1 MQEQIRTS
9 FNRTNLLRL
18 AASIVVA
25 LVLWG
30 WVSTIEDPKTSRTF
44 PDVAI
49 VTRNL
54 GAGLVITTP
63 IPNVRIDIDGP
74 RSDINGV
81 SVTSTIPY
89 IDLTGIT
96 EPGQY
101 TIDVELDHP
110 DGLWHTKI
118 NPKKLTLTVER
129 QTSKD
134 FPLETEI
141 SGTVGNSQNIG
152 TIRPV
157 TTTVTVSGAESAVA
171 KVSRVVL
178 PIVIENQTR
187 DFVSSFTPVARDA
200 AGNDLANVVV
210 TPGSIS
216 ATVPISGRGKTV
228 SVVVQTVGEPAQG
241 YRVANPVTNPQTV
254 VVDGPQEVIDSI
266 IAVSAGPV
274 DVQGKTSTVQT
285 SVPIFDLPEGV
296 KVISPADGKVAVQ
309 VTILAEGVRQELS
322 GQPIEHV
329 NLGEGLGVEIQPSEI
344 SVIVNGPSDAL
355 AALKSGDIIVR
366 VDLAG
371 LGPGTYSLEPDVLLP
386 QSLTYVSADP
396 GTVTVRIVSVGSNAT
411 PSSQTPPDGEAQ
423 PPPTATLPEPTQT
436 TSPATQ

>member
-1 MQEQIRTS
+1 MQEQIRAS
-9 FNRTNLLRL
+9 LNRTNLLRL

-30 WVSTIEDPKTSRTF
+30 WVSTIEDPKTSRAF

-49 VTRNL
+49 TTRNL
-54 GAGLVITTP
+54 GEGLVITTP
-63 IPNVRIDIDGP
+63 IPNVRVDIDGP

-81 SVTSTIPY
+81 TVASTVPF

-110 DGLWHTKI
+110 DGLWHTKV

-171 KVSRVVL
+171 KVAKVVL

-200 AGNDLANVVV
+200 AGNELTDVVV
-210 TPGSIS
+210 SPGSIS

-228 SVVVQTVGEPAQG
+228 SVIVITAGEPADG
-241 YRVANPVTNPQTV
+241 FRVTNTASNPQTV
-254 VVDGPQEVIDSI
+254 VVDGPEDVIASM
-266 IAVSAGPV
+266 IAVTAGPV
-274 DVQGKTSTVQT
+274 DVQGKTSTVQG

-296 KVISPADGKVAVQ
+296 RVINPSDGKVAVQ
-309 VTILAEGVRQELS
+309 VLIASEGVRQDLG
-322 GQPIEHV
+322 GQAIGHT
-329 NLGEGLGVEIQPSEI
+329 NLGAGLGVEIQPSEI
-344 SVIVNGPSDAL
+344 SIVVTGSPDAL

-366 VDLAG
+366 VNLAG
-371 LGPGTYSLEPDVLLP
+371 LGPGTYTLEPDVLLP
-386 QSLTYVSADP
+386 QSLTFVSADP
-396 GTVTVRIVSVGSNAT
+396 GTVTVRIVSVGTNAT
-411 PSSQTPPDGEAQ
+411 PSNEPSPGGEGQA
-423 PPPTATLPEPTQT
+423 PPTATPPEPTET